1 MGGRARHE
9 HGVVAGGIGLAVY
22 MVWESRAAAIAVT
35 LGTYALADWLGLLPA
50 PFVAS
55 MHDML
60 HSDDTQPSSQS

>member
-1 MGGRARHE
+1 
-9 HGVVAGGIGLAVY
+9 